1 MCALSSWGSPRPD
14 GVVGY
19 AAVRVVPAH
28 CQGGSV
34 VNRFMAVVVI
44 DDRTARV
51 VCRGSRDE
59 CVRAAGEYAQVLESF
74 VLPARF

>member
-1 MCALSSWGSPRPD
+1 M
-14 GVVGY
+14 
-19 AAVRVVPAH
+19 
-28 CQGGSV
+28 
-34 VNRFMAVVVI
+34 NRYMAVVVI

-59 CVRAAGEYAQVLESF
+59 CVRAAGEYASVLESF